1 MQASA
6 YGVMRGG
13 EPVSAFLAILD
24 GDAHTVEW
32 ACAGHPGAYLVGPIA
47 TIDTDLPLG
56 SGKSKRP
63 AAIALGGGPR
73 APGAS
78 LEGATRGT
86 TPLPADTLLVVASSG
101 LRGPDSDSWQM
112 TLRDHAPASGRL
124 ATVLVEHAL
133 RDHDPDEDLLAVVV
147 RSR

>member
-1 MQASA
+1 M
-6 YGVMRGG
+6 
-13 EPVSAFLAILD
+13 
-24 GDAHTVEW
+24 
-32 ACAGHPGAYLVGPIA
+32 
-47 TIDTDLPLG
+47 
-56 SGKSKRP
+56 
-63 AAIALGGGPR
+63 
-73 APGAS
+73 
-78 LEGATRGT
+78 
-86 TPLPADTLLVVASSG
+86 PLPADTLLVVASSG